1 MRWLAA
7 IAFFAAYFV
16 ASGAGATPD
25 INRTA
30 LLALQAT
37 DLRVASVAHRLS
49 TANIAICPNQTPQLG
64 FSLHALAQYGGAFR
78 NSAKTVFGL
87 GDDPTILAIV
97 AEGAAANAGLG
108 VGDAL
113 VAVGATR
120 LRSAAVTT
128 KQSYDAVREAES
140 ALDNGPKTRPLKLTI
155 RRGGAEQVVNV
166 YAKPGCASRVVV
178 EPGGKLNAYADGTY
192 VKLTSGVAEYAANE
206 GELAAIIAHEMAHNL
221 LAHQARLDQIGRSRA
236 NILATEIE
244 ADKFSVR
251 LLAGAGYD
259 PLVAARFWARFGKK
273 TGAGIF
279 ATGTHLRTKARV
291 ALLEEEAAKLATNE
305 TPPAQ

>member
-1 MRWLAA
+1 LSWLAA
-7 IAFFAAYFV
+7 FAV
-16 ASGAGATPD
+16 LASATTQAAPD
-25 INRTA
+25 ANRAA

-37 DLRVASVAHRLS
+37 DLRVATVAYRLS

-78 NSAKTVFGL
+78 ASAKALFGL
-87 GDDPTILAIV
+87 GDDPAILALV
-97 AEGAAANAGLG
+97 PDGPAAQAGL
-108 VGDAL
+108 VAGDAL
-113 VAVGATR
+113 IGVGATR
-120 LRSAAVTT
+120 LRAAGMTA
-128 KQSYDAVREAES
+128 KQSYDAVREAE
-140 ALDNGPKTRPLKLTI
+140 AAIDNGPKTRPLKLTI
-155 RRGGAEQVVNV
+155 RRGGAEQAINV
-166 YAKPGCASRVVV
+166 YAKPGCTSRVVV

-192 VKLTSGVAEYAANE
+192 VKLTSSVAEYAADE

-221 LAHQARLDQIGRSRA
+221 LGHQARLDATGRSRA
-236 NILATEIE
+236 NILETEIE

-259 PLVAARFWARFGKK
+259 PRVAARFWARFGKK

-291 ALLEEEAAKLATNE
+291 ALLEEEAAKLAT
-305 TPPAQ
+305 TDAPRAQ

>member
-7 IAFFAAYFV
+7 TALLL
-16 ASGAGATPD
+16 ASAAGATPESD
-25 INRTA
+25 RAA

-37 DLRVASVAHRLS
+37 DLRVATVAHQLS

-64 FSLHALAQYGGAFR
+64 FSLHALAQYGGTFR
-78 NSAKTVFGL
+78 SSAKTLFGL
-87 GDDPTILAIV
+87 SDDPTILAIV
-97 AEGAAANAGLG
+97 PSGAAANAGLG

-113 VAVGATR
+113 IAVGATR
-120 LRSAAVTT
+120 LGGAKVTA
-128 KQSYDAVREAES
+128 KQSYDAVREAE
-140 ALDNGPKTRPLKLTI
+140 AAIDNGPKTRPLKLTI
-155 RRGGAEQVVNV
+155 RRGGAEQAINV
-166 YAKPGCASRVVV
+166 YAKPGCTSRVVV

-192 VKLTSGVAEYAANE
+192 VKLTSSVAEYAADE

-221 LAHQARLDQIGRSRA
+221 LGHQAKLDAVGRSRA
-236 NILATEIE
+236 NILETEIE

-259 PLVAARFWARFGKK
+259 PRVAARFWARFGKK

-291 ALLEEEAAKLATNE
+291 ALLEEEAAKLAT
-305 TPPAQ
+305 TDAPRAQ

>member
-1 MRWLAA
+1 MRWLTAIVALAA
-7 IAFFAAYFV
+7 SAAQ
-16 ASGAGATPD
+16 ATPETD
-25 INRTA
+25 RAA

-64 FSLHALAQYGGAFR
+64 FSLHALAQYGGTFR
-78 NSAKTVFGL
+78 AAAKITFGL

-97 AEGAAANAGLG
+97 PGSAAEVAGFA

-113 VAVGATR
+113 IGVGATR
-120 LRSAAVTT
+120 LGKPTASV
-128 KQSYDAVREAES
+128 KQSYDLVREAET
-140 ALDNGPKTRPLKLTI
+140 ALDNGPKTRPFKITI
-155 RRGGAEQVVNV
+155 KRSGTEQAISINP
-166 YAKPGCASRVVV
+166 KPGCVSRVVV

-192 VKLTSGVAEYAANE
+192 VKLTSGVAEYASDD
-206 GELAAIIAHEMAHNL
+206 GELAAIVAHEMAHNI
-221 LAHQARLDQIGRSRA
+221 LAHQVLLDANGRSRA
-236 NILATEIE
+236 NILETEIE
-244 ADKFSVR
+244 ADTFSVR

-259 PLVAARFWARFGKK
+259 PRVAARFWARFGKK

-291 ALLEEEAAKLATNE
+291 ALLEAAAKLSTNE
-305 TPPAQ
+305 SQSAQ

>member
-1 MRWLAA
+1 MGWLAVTVWLAA
-7 IAFFAAYFV
+7 ATT
-16 ASGAGATPD
+16 GAGTSAEA
-25 INRTA
+25 NRAA

-37 DLRVASVAHRLS
+37 DLRVASVAYRLA
-49 TANIAICPNQTPQLG
+49 TANVALCPNQTPQLG
-64 FSLHALAQYGGAFR
+64 FSIHALAQYGGAFR
-78 NSAKTVFGL
+78 ASAKSVFGL
-87 GDDPTILAIV
+87 GEDPAVLAIV
-97 AEGAAANAGLG
+97 PEGAAALAGLA

-113 VAVGATR
+113 LGIGATR
-120 LRSAAVTT
+120 LIKTGLGT
-128 KQSYDAVREAES
+128 KQSYDGVRAAES

-155 RRGGAEQVVNV
+155 RRDGVEQVINV
-166 YAKPGCASRVVV
+166 FAKPGCASRVVV

-192 VKLTSGVAEYAANE
+192 VKLTSAVAEYAADE

-221 LAHQARLDQIGRSRA
+221 LGHQARLDAVGRSRA
-236 NILATEIE
+236 NILETEIE
-244 ADKFSVR
+244 ADTFSVR

-291 ALLEEEAAKLATNE
+291 ALLEAEAAKLSTNNSA
-305 TPPAQ
+305 PAQ

>member
-1 MRWLAA
+1 MRWLVAA
-7 IAFFAAYFV
+7 
-16 ASGAGATPD
+16 ASLLASAAGATPESD
-25 INRTA
+25 QAA

-37 DLRVASVAHRLS
+37 DLRVATVAHRLS

-64 FSLHALAQYGGAFR
+64 FSLHALAQYGGTFR
-78 NSAKTVFGL
+78 SSAKALFGL
-87 GDDPTILAIV
+87 SNDPTILAIV
-97 AEGAAANAGLG
+97 PSGAAASAGLAT
-108 VGDAL
+108 GDAL
-113 VAVGATR
+113 IAVGASR
-120 LRSAAVTT
+120 LRGAPATP
-128 KQSYDAVREAES
+128 KQSYDAVREAEA

-155 RRGGAEQVVNV
+155 RRSGAEQAINI

-178 EPGGKLNAYADGTY
+178 EPGAKLNAYADGTY
-192 VKLTSGVAEYAANE
+192 VKLTSGVAEYAADE

-221 LAHQARLDQIGRSRA
+221 LGHPAKLDAIGRTRA
-236 NILATEIE
+236 NILETEIE

-291 ALLEEEAAKLATNE
+291 ALLEEEAAKLATNDASA
-305 TPPAQ
+305 TQ

>member
-7 IAFFAAYFV
+7 TAFFV
-16 ASGAGATPD
+16 ASAAGATPETD
-25 INRTA
+25 RAA

-49 TANIAICPNQTPQLG
+49 TANVKLCPNLTPQLG
-64 FSLHALAQYGGAFR
+64 FSLHALAQYGGTFR
-78 NSAKTVFGL
+78 AAAKKTFGL
-87 GDDPTILAIV
+87 GDDPAILAIV
-97 AEGAAANAGLG
+97 PDGAAAAAGLG

-113 VAVGATR
+113 IAVGATR
-120 LRSAAVTT
+120 LRGATVSA
-128 KQSYDAVREAES
+128 KQSYDSVREAEA

-155 RRGGAEQVVNV
+155 RRDGAEQGVNV

-192 VKLTSGVAEYAANE
+192 VKLTSAVAEYAADD
-206 GELAAIIAHEMAHNL
+206 GELATIIAHEMAHNL
-221 LAHQARLDQIGRSRA
+221 LAHQARLDATGRSRA

-244 ADKFSVR
+244 ADKLSVR

-259 PLVAARFWARFGKK
+259 PLSAARFWTRFGKK

-291 ALLEEEAAKLATNE
+291 ALLEEEAAKLATNDS
-305 TPPAQ
+305 TAAQ

>member
-7 IAFFAAYFV
+7 FAFLIASAAQ
-16 ASGAGATPD
+16 ATPETD
-25 INRTA
+25 RAA

-37 DLRVASVAHRLS
+37 DLRVATVAHRLS

-64 FSLHALAQYGGAFR
+64 FSLHALAQYGGTFR
-78 NSAKTVFGL
+78 AGAKALFGL
-87 GDDPTILAIV
+87 RGDPAILAIV
-97 AEGAAANAGLG
+97 PSGAAASAGLE

-113 VAVGATR
+113 IAVGATR
-120 LRSAAVTT
+120 LGGATVTP

-155 RRGGAEQVVNV
+155 RRGGAEQTINV
-166 YAKPGCASRVVV
+166 YAKPGCTSRVVV

-192 VKLTSGVAEYAANE
+192 VKLTSGVAEYAADE
-206 GELAAIIAHEMAHNL
+206 GELAAIIAHEMAHNIL
-221 LAHQARLDQIGRSRA
+221 GHQAKLDANGRSRA
-236 NILATEIE
+236 NILETEIE

-251 LLAGAGYD
+251 LLSGAGYD
-259 PLVAARFWARFGKK
+259 PRIAARFWERFGKK

-291 ALLEEEAAKLATNE
+291 ALLEEEAAKLATNDS
-305 TPPAQ
+305 PSAQ

>member
-7 IAFFAAYFV
+7 TAFFV
-16 ASGAGATPD
+16 ASAVQATPETD
-25 INRTA
+25 RAA

-49 TANIAICPNQTPQLG
+49 TANVKLCPNLTPQLG
-64 FSLHALAQYGGAFR
+64 FSLHALAQYGGTFR
-78 NSAKTVFGL
+78 VEAKKTFGL
-87 GDDPTILAIV
+87 GDDPAILAIV
-97 AEGAAANAGLG
+97 PDGAAASAGLG

-113 VAVGATR
+113 IAVGATR
-120 LRSAAVTT
+120 LRGATVTA
-128 KQSYDAVREAES
+128 KQSYDSVREAEA

-155 RRGGAEQVVNV
+155 RRDGAEQAINV

-192 VKLTSGVAEYAANE
+192 VKLTSAVAEYTADD

-221 LAHQARLDQIGRSRA
+221 LAHQARLDATGRSRV

-259 PLVAARFWARFGKK
+259 PLAAARFWARFGKK

-279 ATGTHLRTKARV
+279 AAGTHLRTKARV
-291 ALLEEEAAKLATNE
+291 ALLEDEAAKLATNDS
-305 TPPAQ
+305 TPAQ

>member
-1 MRWLAA
+1 MSWLAA
-7 IAFFAAYFV
+7 FAVF
-16 ASGAGATPD
+16 ASAATQAAPD
-25 INRTA
+25 ANRAA

-37 DLRVASVAHRLS
+37 DLRVATVAHRLS

-64 FSLHALAQYGGAFR
+64 FSLHALAQYGGAYR
-78 NSAKTVFGL
+78 ASAKALFGL
-87 GDDPTILAIV
+87 GDDPAILAIV
-97 AEGAAANAGLG
+97 PDGAAATAGLV

-113 VAVGATR
+113 LSVGATR
-120 LRSAAVTT
+120 LQRSATAL

-155 RRGGAEQVVNV
+155 RRGGTEQVVSV
-166 YAKPGCASRVVV
+166 FAKPGCTSRVVV

-192 VKLTSGVAEYAANE
+192 VKLTSAVAEYAADE

-221 LAHQARLDQIGRSRA
+221 LGHQPRLDASGRTRA
-236 NILATEIE
+236 NILETEIE
-244 ADKFSVR
+244 ADRFSVR

-259 PLVAARFWARFGKK
+259 PMVAARFWARFGKK

-279 ATGTHLRTKARV
+279 STGTHLRTKARV
-291 ALLEEEAAKLATNE
+291 ALLTEEAAKVSMNDS
-305 TPPAQ
+305 PPTQ

>member
-7 IAFFAAYFV
+7 TALLAAS
-16 ASGAGATPD
+16 AAGATPESD
-25 INRTA
+25 RAA

-37 DLRVASVAHRLS
+37 DLRVATVAHRLS
-49 TANIAICPNQTPQLG
+49 TANIKLCPNQTPQLG
-64 FSLHALAQYGGAFR
+64 FSLHALAQYGGTFR
-78 NSAKTVFGL
+78 SSAKTLFGL
-87 GDDPTILAIV
+87 SDDPTILAIV
-97 AEGAAANAGLG
+97 PNGAAANAGLG

-113 VAVGATR
+113 IAVGATR
-120 LRSAAVTT
+120 LRGTTVTA
-128 KQSYDAVREAES
+128 KQSYDAVREAE
-140 ALDNGPKTRPLKLTI
+140 AAIDNGPKTRPLKLTI
-155 RRGGAEQVVNV
+155 RRGGAEQAINV
-166 YAKPGCASRVVV
+166 YAKPGCTSRVVV

-192 VKLTSGVAEYAANE
+192 VKLTSSVAEYAADE

-221 LAHQARLDQIGRSRA
+221 LGHQARLDATGRNRA
-236 NILATEIE
+236 NILETEIE

-259 PLVAARFWARFGKK
+259 PRVAARFWARFGKK

-291 ALLEEEAAKLATNE
+291 ALLEEEAAKLATIDASA
-305 TPPAQ
+305 TQ

>member
-1 MRWLAA
+1 MSWLAA
-7 IAFFAAYFV
+7 FAVF
-16 ASGAGATPD
+16 ASAAAQATPEA
-25 INRTA
+25 NRAA

-37 DLRVASVAHRLS
+37 DLRVATVAHRLA

-64 FSLHALAQYGGAFR
+64 FSLHALAQYGGVYRA
-78 NSAKTVFGL
+78 SAKALFGL
-87 GDDPTILAIV
+87 GDDPAILALV
-97 AEGAAANAGLG
+97 PDGPAARAGLA

-113 VAVGATR
+113 IAVGASR
-120 LRSAAVTT
+120 LRSASVTA
-128 KQSYDAVREAES
+128 KQSYDSVREAES

-155 RRGGAEQVVNV
+155 RRDGAEQVISIF
-166 YAKPGCASRVVV
+166 AKPGCTSRVVV

-192 VKLTSGVAEYAANE
+192 VKLTSGVAEYAADE

-221 LAHQARLDQIGRSRA
+221 LGHQAKLDAVGRSRA
-236 NILATEIE
+236 NILETEIE

-259 PLVAARFWARFGKK
+259 PMVAARFWERFGKK

-291 ALLEEEAAKLATNE
+291 ALLTEEAAKLSTNDSSP
-305 TPPAQ
+305 TQ